1 MQYRPDA
8 KELLSAI
15 QDFMMK
21 ELLPKLEGDDILSY
35 KTLVS
40 WNMLG
45 VIAREF
51 DSTEYTNTWLDILAS
66 KLSISELEKK
76 YSIDTF
82 RNLSKKERYQILY
95 EWNQDLAR
103 AIRETSVHSQMNET
117 HSNDHSTKLD
127 INPKGNV
134 WTLVKSQLKENLSVS
149 NPRFQT

>member
-1 MQYRPDA
+1 MQYRPET

-21 ELLPKLEGDDILSY
+21 ELLPKLEGDDLLSY

-51 DSTEYTNTWLDILAS
+51 ENSEYTISWNEILESNLSVSDIEKQYPLDS
-66 KLSISELEKK
+66 
-76 YSIDTF
+76 F
-82 RNLSKKERYQILY
+82 RNLSKKEKYQVLF
-95 EWNQDLAR
+95 EWNRNLAEK
-103 AIRETSVHSQMNET
+103 IRNQSIHSKLKNQT
-117 HSNDHSTKLD
+117 TVLD
-127 INPKGNV
+127 IKPKGKV

>member
-51 DSTEYTNTWLDILAS
+51 ESNEYTNSWLDILAS

-103 AIRETSVHSQMNET
+103 AIRETSVHSQMNKT